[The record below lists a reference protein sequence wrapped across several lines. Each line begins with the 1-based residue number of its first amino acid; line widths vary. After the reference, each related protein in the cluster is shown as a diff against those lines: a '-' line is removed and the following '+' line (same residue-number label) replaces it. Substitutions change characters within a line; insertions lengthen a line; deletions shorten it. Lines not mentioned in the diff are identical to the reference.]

1 MKTSAMATTRQG
13 LTAMKIFMFD
23 FHNSKAMGTHV
34 AAQQT
39 FIQLSEALF
48 NLLSSSA
55 SPALVFKPHNYL
67 YTQKHQQSLKS
78 CLHSFSLFEAI
89 QETMQWFGQTTPLA
103 FCFKH
108 HLKHPD

>member
-1 MKTSAMATTRQG
+1 MKTSAMATTWQG

-55 SPALVFKPHNYL
+55 STALVFKPHNYL
-67 YTQKHQQSLKS
+67 HTQKHQQS
-78 CLHSFSLFEAI
+78 
-89 QETMQWFGQTTPLA
+89 
-103 FCFKH
+103 
-108 HLKHPD
+108 